1 MVKNSSNC
9 LPPDLKMCFSAA
21 STYLFT
27 TYFILSLPLLPLY
40 TCVFV
45 QVYQRWRRR
54 RSTPTLMTMSHSDVI
69 TYHMTVL
76 EVVGFKGSLLYGF
89 STFIGDFHLMLW
101 SSVVLYI
108 CSSGQTLFHLL
119 TCVERYLA
127 IVHPVIYVGLKR
139 RGGVRLRNAFIGCVW
154 LLCFGSVALMII
166 GWTYYLLANVL
177 LLVFTLVIVF
187 SCSLLVIRVLI
198 HPRPGNVGGNKE
210 SVDQSKRRAVGTIM
224 LILVALAIRFLSN
237 MVLQVMHFFIT
248 WQESIDLTSL
258 MWSSMLLSLPSRFVL
273 PLLFLQKAEKTHK
286 LTKQKPQS

>member
-9 LPPDLKMCFSAA
+9 LPPDLKLCFSAA
-21 STYLFT
+21 SAYLFT

-54 RSTPTLMTMSHSDVI
+54 RSTPTLMTVSHSDVI
-69 TYHMTVL
+69 TYRMTVL
-76 EVVGFKGSLLYGF
+76 EVVGLKGSLLYGC
-89 STFIGDFHLMLW
+89 STFIGDFHLMSW
-101 SSVVLYI
+101 SAVVLYI
-108 CSSGQTLFHLL
+108 SSSGQTLFHLL

-166 GWTYYLLANVL
+166 SWTYYILANVF

-198 HPRPGNVGGNKE
+198 HPGPGNVGGNKE
-210 SVDQSKRRAVGTIM
+210 PVDQSKRRAFGAIV
-224 LILVALAIRFLSN
+224 LILVALAIRFLSS
-237 MVLQVMHFFIT
+237 MVLQVMHFSPN
-248 WQESIDLTSL
+248 WQVSIDLISL

-273 PLLFLQKAEKTHK
+273 PLLFLQKAEKTRK

>member
-76 EVVGFKGSLLYGF
+76 EVVGFNGSLLYGF

-127 IVHPVIYVGLKR
+127 IVHPVIYVGLKQ
-139 RGGVRLRNAFIGCVW
+139 RGGVRFRNAFIGCVW

-166 GWTYYLLANVL
+166 SWTYYLLANVF

-198 HPRPGNVGGNKE
+198 HPRPGNVGGNKK
-210 SVDQSKRRAVGTIM
+210 SVDQSKRRAFGTIM
-224 LILVALAIRFLSN
+224 LILVALAIRFLSS
-237 MVLQVMHFFIT
+237 MVLQVMHFFIK
-248 WQESIDLTSL
+248 WQVSIDLTSL